1 MSEEVIKHGFSYI
14 WDLEIDSYIDIY
26 LDDFYTD
33 TVIDFEYLYCDEMYI
48 GLHGLRRYKDSNWQI
63 SVPIGNFI
71 GGNTLEQAC
80 EELSKHCSFLLNYTI
95 SKHEYLNHEIT
106 ILINRNMSIYDAYNY
121 AIEVRDSVID
131 YANSLGNHTFS
142 TMVKQKIVEQLPI
155 YLRAMK
161 KVELE
166 LSNFA
171 TVDIGNKHKI
181 IEICSRVKEISSI
194 EEKVYRKSICQFDVF
209 ERFDDIAGVRCTCEF
224 LSDVYDVLSY
234 IRENPLFRVYD
245 IEDIIEKPSK
255 TGYRGIHVIVT
266 TDVYYHGSLYK
277 DIKVE
282 VQLRTAF
289 QNAWSMKT
297 HQLTYK
303 RESAIPEEISV
314 AMKEMSDA
322 LKNADDVAQR
332 IKGKLRN
339 GE

>member
-14 WDLEIDSYIDIY
+14 WDLEIDSYKDIY

-33 TVIDFEYLYCDEMYI
+33 TVIDFEYLHCDEMYI
-48 GLHGLRRYKDSNWQI
+48 GLHGLCRYKDSNWQI
-63 SVPIGNFI
+63 SVPIGDFI
-71 GGNTLEQAC
+71 GGNALEQAC
-80 EELSKHCSFLLNYTI
+80 LELSTHRDFLLAYSI
-95 SKHEYLNHEIT
+95 SKSDSVDHEIT
-106 ILINRNMSIYDAYNY
+106 VLITHNMSVYDAYNY
-121 AIEVRDSVID
+121 AIEVRNSVID
-131 YANSLGNHTFS
+131 YANSLANHIFS
-142 TMVKQKIVEQLPI
+142 AIVKQEIVEKLPI

-171 TVDIGNKHKI
+171 TDDICNKYKI

-194 EEKVYRKSICQFDVF
+194 EEKVYRKGICQFDVF
-209 ERFDDIAGVRCTCEF
+209 GRFDDIAGVRCTCEF

-234 IRENPLFRVYD
+234 IRENPLLRVYD
-245 IEDIIEKPSK
+245 IEDKIEKPSK

-266 TDVYYHGSLYK
+266 TDVYYHGSFHK